1 MPMEMPLAIEPA
13 CAAYHQQ
20 VLALTDATQKT
31 SKLSDKQAVLALLRS
46 RDHIQTLID
55 QSAKDPT
62 APEIPPALLMGL
74 SQDDAEVGKWNTAI
88 GTLSELAAWRKSI
101 NPPTHHW
108 WWDSAAPEKPWR
120 EWLLGGLTIAL
131 LTLCLALARDIS
143 TRFFTGAPGI
153 WSSVGAIAPAA
164 LALFATGGALTKV
177 GKQLIE
183 AVLEKRGRSRQ
194 QWPFIKFGLAALVT
208 ALLFGGHS
216 LGLPW
221 AATRYNTAGQDQ
233 YFQGKLT
240 SAQANFQR
248 ALQLH
253 PDFPEANH
261 GLALTFE
268 DLRDFESA
276 KAEYVKA
283 VNAGQLSSVSNLARL
298 HILDEDY
305 ESAAVLL
312 ITALNDEDRDKE
324 NTALTYA
331 IHKNLG
337 WTWLRQERLADAENQ
352 LVEANRLEP
361 ELETPQP
368 DGYCLLGELLEQ
380 KEEVAAA
387 KAQWETCSL
396 KIQRPEDDVWA
407 GMARKALARIEAD
420 SRTEVDE
427 TDSGEG

>member
-1 MPMEMPLAIEPA
+1 MFS
-13 CAAYHQQ
+13 AYHRQ
-20 VLALTDATQKT
+20 VLALKDEKT
-31 SKLSDKQAVLALLRS
+31 NVVNLSDTQAVLALLRS
-46 RDHIQTLID
+46 RDRIQTLID
-55 QSAKDPT
+55 QSAKEPSL
-62 APEIPPALLMGL
+62 EIPPSRLIGL
-74 SQDDAEVGKWNTAI
+74 SQDDADVGTWSA
-88 GTLSELAAWRKSI
+88 TLGSLPELSDWHKSL
-101 NPPTHHW
+101 NPPAHHW
-108 WWDSAAPEKPWR
+108 WWYPPEPEKPWR
-120 EWLLGGLTIAL
+120 EWFLGGLTLAL

-164 LALFATGGALTKV
+164 LALFAAGGALTKV

-183 AVLEKRGRSRQ
+183 TVLEKRGRSRQ

-208 ALLFGGHS
+208 ALLFTSHS
-216 LGLPW
+216 FGLPW
-221 AATRYNTAGQDQ
+221 AATRYNAAGRTQ
-233 YFQGKLT
+233 YNGGKLT

-312 ITALNDEDRDKE
+312 LTAFSDEDRDRE
-324 NTALTYA
+324 NMALAYS

-337 WTWLRQERLADAENQ
+337 WTWLRQERLADAERQ
-352 LVEANRLEP
+352 LVEANLLEP
-361 ELETPQP
+361 GLETPQP
-368 DGYCLLGELLEQ
+368 DSYCLLGELLEQ
-380 KEEVAAA
+380 KGELAAA
-387 KAQWETCSL
+387 KEQWETCSV

-407 GMARKALARIEAD
+407 GMARKAVARLEGDGKA
-420 SRTEVDE
+420 EVDE
-427 TDSGEG
+427 KADSGREG